1 MESIIMK
8 KVYNQPQIKIVQV
21 SSVLLQYAS
30 IKQNGDYDNGEGI
43 TLGSRRSGWEDDDY
57 E

>member
-1 MESIIMK
+1 MK

-30 IKQNGDYDNGEGI
+30 INQNGDYGEGEGI
-43 TLGSRRSGWEDDDY
+43 TLGSRSSGWEDDDY
-57 E
+57 EQD